1 MIFFF
6 CFLTTVDFCFVVLQ
20 VVSPYSA
27 EDARG
32 LIKAAVRDNDPGILY
47 EILLCITTIL
57 YVRVVMG
64 WCKTSKETILT
75 IKLVAR
81 KKKMIA
87 FWAVLLRTLFS

>member
-1 MIFFF
+1 MVQQAKHCAGKTTSCDLFFF

-57 YVRVVMG
+57 YVHVHVVMD

-75 IKLVAR
+75 
-81 KKKMIA
+81 
-87 FWAVLLRTLFS
+87 F